1 VNATLLYHIA
11 SVLLLLF
18 ALGYRVGF
26 LKLEPPTAECVA
38 LRAAMTNVH
47 FQVSGRDYTYGGFY
61 HGLGLY
67 DSVFWFSPCWR
78 LGTLTVI
85 GSEGRWRSR
94 APA

>member
-67 DSVFWFSPCWR
+67 DSVFWV
-78 LGTLTVI
+78 LAVLTAGHAYGYWI
-85 GSEGRWRSR
+85 RRPF
-94 APA
+94 A